1 MQLECC
7 DADAMASI
15 VKALETPWTPSRAL
29 AAASSSASMRKVNS
43 SFGTTFSSSIA
54 SHELVQN
61 PVTTLFGLSHQG
73 IESQTSLTMPATT
86 AETLSIVNRTVSVAP
101 LVLLSAADH
110 YGRTA
115 RGTRKRVVGVLLG
128 QNDGKSV
135 RVSNSFAVPFEE
147 DEKDP
152 SVWFLDHNY
161 VESMNDMFKKVNAR
175 EKLIGWYHSGPK
187 LRASDLEINELFK
200 RYTPNPLLVII
211 DVQPKDVGVPTDAY
225 FAVEEIKDD
234 GTTTTKTFMHTPSTI
249 EAEEA
254 EEIGV
259 EHLLRDI
266 RDVAVGTL
274 STRITSQLQSLQG
287 LHLRLQDISKYLQ
300 KVIDHELP
308 VNHAIL
314 GNLQDVFN
322 LLPNLS
328 TPKLAAK
335 DLAAIN
341 GLVNGGVG
349 VSGGGG
355 GGENTELSKAMSIK
369 TNDQLMSIYLSSL
382 IRAITA
388 FHDLIENKIQNKR
401 MHEDED
407 ARDGEEKA
415 EKEGRKEDKPGAN
428 GTGEKPDKEGKEHE
442 PAKKAE
448 EKGKKKG

>member
-1 MQLECC
+1 
-7 DADAMASI
+7 
-15 VKALETPWTPSRAL
+15 
-29 AAASSSASMRKVNS
+29 
-43 SFGTTFSSSIA
+43 
-54 SHELVQN
+54 
-61 PVTTLFGLSHQG
+61 
-73 IESQTSLTMPATT
+73 MPATT
-86 AETLSIVNRTVSVAP
+86 AETLSLVTRNVSVAP

-110 YGRTA
+110 YGRQA
-115 RGTRKRVVGVLLG
+115 KGTKRRVVGVLLG
-128 QNDGKSV
+128 QNDGKNV

-175 EKLIGWYHSGPK
+175 EKLIGWYHTGPK
-187 LRASDLEINELFK
+187 LRASDLEVNELFK

-211 DVQPKDVGVPTDAY
+211 DVQPKEVGVPTDAY

-234 GTTTTKTFMHTPSTI
+234 GTTTSKTFVHTPSII

-287 LHLRLQDISKYLQ
+287 LHLRLRDIGQYLQ
-300 KVIDHELP
+300 KVLDEDLP

-328 TPKLAAK
+328 TPKPTPIGGTAAATNGADSGDNGELAR
-335 DLAAIN
+335 
-341 GLVNGGVG
+341 
-349 VSGGGG
+349 
-355 GGENTELSKAMSIK
+355 AMSVK
-369 TNDQLMSIYLSSL
+369 TNDQLMTIYLSSL

-388 FHDLIENKIQNKR
+388 FHDLIENKIQNKQQ
-401 MHEDED
+401 
-407 ARDGEEKA
+407 A
-415 EKEGRKEDKPGAN
+415 EDK
-428 GTGEKPDKEGKEHE
+428 EKTKEEGKEGEKKEGGDKTTNGEVKEGDKSKEKKEE
-442 PAKKAE
+442 PKK
-448 EKGKKKG
+448 